1 MEWDVICGTEIWRAE
16 DEEELDLPSGHL
28 FVGAGGVKGSRGVGF
43 LVHRRWKA
51 GFKAFYAKSERVGV
65 LDITIAGVALRLI
78 VVYMP
83 HTGYSDEEVES
94 VYQTVG
100 EARREGARQKR
111 RVAVGG
117 DFNAVVGKWVEG
129 ECLKISWARE
139 TREERRF

>member
-1 MEWDVICGTEIWRAE
+1 MYLKNFQSLETDARFEELLEELKFLEWDIICGTETWRAA

-43 LVHRRWKA
+43 FVHRRWKA
-51 GFKAFYAKSERVGV
+51 GFEAFHAKSERVGV

-100 EARREGARQKR
+100 RR
-111 RVAVGG
+111 
-117 DFNAVVGKWVEG
+117 G
-129 ECLKISWARE
+129 E
-139 TREERRF
+139 